1 MGIGCP
7 SWLSS
12 RIRAPKSEWRPRGV
26 EMKTPLRVLIVEDSE
41 SDALLV
47 VHELRRAGFDTVFE
61 RVDTAD
67 AMKTALADPRWQL
80 VVTDYSMP
88 RFSGLSALA
97 LVKKS
102 GRDLPVIIVSGAIGE
117 ETAVEAMKAGAHDYV
132 MKDHLARLGSAV
144 ERELREAEERHARRR
159 AEEKLRVRQFSVD
172 HASEAMFWI
181 RPDGSHL
188 RCERGALPDARI

>member
-1 MGIGCP
+1 
-7 SWLSS
+7 
-12 RIRAPKSEWRPRGV
+12 
-26 EMKTPLRVLIVEDSE
+26 
-41 SDALLV
+41 
-47 VHELRRAGFDTVFE
+47 
-61 RVDTAD
+61 
-67 AMKTALADPRWQL
+67 
-80 VVTDYSMP
+80 MP

-102 GRDLPVIIVSGAIGE
+102 GLDLPVIIVSGAIGE

-144 ERELREAEERHARRR
+144 ERELREAEERRARRR

-181 RPDGSHL
+181 RPDGCHL
-188 RCERGALPDARI
+188 RCKRGALPDARIYS